1 MHGQQNIKRMKIVP
15 AEKTEAKR
23 RNHSQGDEECNR
35 SSDSR

>member
-1 MHGQQNIKRMKIVP
+1 MKTVP

-23 RNHSQGDEECNR
+23 GNHTQGDEEGNK